1 MNISFNWLKDYLD
14 INLEPEQLKDVL
26 TNIGLEVEAMET
38 HETIKGG
45 LKGFVIGE
53 VITCEK
59 HPDADKLK
67 VATVDINSG
76 SLLNIVCGAPNVA
89 VGQKVVVATPGAVI
103 YKGSESLE
111 IKKTKIRGVLSEG
124 MICAEDEI
132 GMGDKHEGIMVLP
145 ENVKNGTLAS
155 EYFKIESD
163 VIYTI
168 GLTPNRI
175 DCISHY
181 GVARDLAAAIGREKG
196 LKARLPDVSAFKTEN
211 SQYKVDVIIENPDAC
226 NRYAGVSVTGVQ
238 VAPSPAWLQ
247 GRLRAIGLNPINNV
261 VDITNFVM
269 HELGQPLHAFDAD
282 QLTGRKIIVKN
293 LPAGTRFVTLDGNEH
308 ELAETDLMICDAAG
322 PVAIAGVFGGLHSG
336 ITDKTKN
343 VFLESAY
350 FKPASV
356 RNTSKRLGINT
367 DASFRFER
375 GIDPDMVITALKRT
389 ALLIIEIAGG
399 TISSE
404 IIDVYPKPILPCR
417 IEVSYTNINRLIG
430 IPIEKNIVKSI
441 LQSLEIKI
449 LKDEPDKMLV
459 EVPPYRVDVT
469 READII
475 EEILRIYGYN
485 NVPISD
491 TLNYSISYSQKP
503 DQENLVN
510 KVSDLLCGS
519 GFTEIMSNSITS
531 SMYYENLSTFPVD
544 RLVRI
549 LNPLSNELNVMRQTL
564 IFNGLESVIHNIN
577 RKNSNLKLFEYGKCY
592 FYYPDNKKHDPLSA
606 YYEEFHLALF
616 LTGLVNEPNWTA
628 REESVTF
635 FMLKGYVE
643 NVLQH
648 LGFNIHKLDSELIK
662 DKSDIYSNALTL
674 KYKNVEIAEIAVLSN
689 VLTERFDINTVVY
702 FADLFWEKI
711 IKICS
716 GFKLQYAEIPRFPE
730 VRRDLALLLDRSVTF
745 EQVKQLAYK
754 TEKQLL
760 KSVNLFD
767 VYEDEKL
774 GQNKKSYAVSY
785 ILQDKEKT
793 LTDEKID
800 RIMNNLME
808 AYKNVLKAEIR

>member
-1 MNISFNWLKDYLD
+1 MNISYNWLKDYLD
-14 INLEPEQLKDVL
+14 INLKPEQLKDVL

-67 VATVDINSG
+67 VTTVDINSG

-89 VGQKVVVATPGAVI
+89 AGQKVVVATPGAVI
-103 YKGSESLE
+103 YKGTESFE

-132 GMGDKHEGIMVLP
+132 GMGDKHDGIMVLP
-145 ENVKNGTLAS
+145 ANVKNGTLAS

-181 GVARDLAAAIGREKG
+181 GVARDLAAAIGREK
-196 LKARLPDVSAFKTEN
+196 ARLPDVSAFTTGN
-211 SQYKVDVIIENPDAC
+211 TSYKVDVIIENSDAC
-226 NRYAGVSVTGVQ
+226 NRYAGVSITGVQ

-247 GRLRAIGLNPINNV
+247 ERLRAIGLNPINNV

-282 QLTGRKIIVKN
+282 RLNSRKIIVKT
-293 LPAGTRFVTLDGNEH
+293 LPAGTRFITLDGNEH

-336 ITDKTKN
+336 ITGNTKN

-350 FKPASV
+350 FNPASV

-367 DASFRFER
+367 DASYRFER

-389 ALLIIEIAGG
+389 ALLIKDIAGG

-417 IEVSYTNINRLIG
+417 IEVSYANINRLIG

-449 LKDEPDKMLV
+449 LKEEQDTMLI

-485 NVPISD
+485 NVPLSD

-503 DQENLVN
+503 DNEKLVN

-519 GFTEIMSNSITS
+519 GFTEIMSNSITTS
-531 SMYYENLSTFPVD
+531 LYYGKLKSFPES

-564 IFNGLESVIHNIN
+564 IFSGLEAIIHNIN
-577 RKNSNLKLFEYGKCY
+577 RKNANLKLFEFGKTY
-592 FYYPDNKKHDPLSA
+592 FYCPENKTDDPLSA
-606 YYEEFHLALF
+606 YHEEFHFAMF
-616 LTGLVNEPNWTA
+616 LTGLINEPNWTA
-628 REESVTF
+628 KEEPVSF
-635 FMLKGYVE
+635 FRMKGYVE
-643 NVLQH
+643 NVLLH
-648 LGFNIHKLDSELIK
+648 LGFDIQKLDITLIEDK
-662 DKSDIYSNALTL
+662 DDIYYNAVAL
-674 KYKNVEIAEIAVLSN
+674 KYNNTVIAEIAVLSDAI
-689 VLTERFDINTVVY
+689 TEQFDIRAVVY
-702 FADLFWEKI
+702 YADLYWEKI
-711 IKICS
+711 LKLCS
-716 GFKLQYAEIPRFPE
+716 EFQVKYTEIPRFPE
-730 VRRDLALLLDRSVTF
+730 VRRDLALLLDKSVRF
-745 EQVKQLAYK
+745 EQVKQIAYK
-754 TEKQLL
+754 TEKHLL

-774 GQNKKSYAVSY
+774 GQDKKSYAVCF
-785 ILQDKEKT
+785 ILQDLEKT
-793 LTDEKID
+793 LTDETID
-800 RIMNNLME
+800 RVMNNLME
-808 AYKNVLKAEIR
+808 AFKNNLHAEIR